1 MEPNFPINSIE
12 EQYKIIADTA
22 PVQIWM
28 ANINKLRYFFNAG
41 WLHFTGRTMEQE
53 YGNGWAEGVHP
64 DDLQHC
70 LDIYTNSFDARKE
83 FKIEYRLRRHDG
95 KYLWLLDHG
104 VPRYLADGSFAG
116 YIGSGMVI
124 DDLLESEQIKKE
136 FISAKALETQ
146 QALNEELAA
155 SNEELASINK
165 ELLQTQDNLAD
176 VNNNLGEKV
185 ASRTKALAESEAA
198 SQALNKELTATV
210 EKLSM
215 SKADLIKKNND
226 LSASEHNTRNIVAN
240 APFPIGIYIGRE
252 MRITIANQAIID
264 VWGKGKGKEVIGKL
278 YSEVLPELENQDI
291 FVQLDQVFT
300 TGIPFHA
307 RNQRLDLIVDGVVK
321 TSYFNYSF
329 TALFD
334 QAGEVYGV
342 MNTAAEVTD
351 IVLSKLKVE
360 QSERN
365 LYNMVRQAPVG
376 MCILKGQ
383 PLFVEEANDVFL
395 EIIGKERHQ
404 FKNTP
409 YWVVNAEA
417 AAYYEPITDHIMATG
432 ETYQASEHE
441 IMLIRNGREEIV
453 YVDFVYEPI
462 KDINGNVEA
471 IMIVVIEVTDKVTA
485 RKVIE
490 KASGEL
496 ADLNDELAAA
506 NEEMAATNEEMAA
519 VNEELAATN
528 EELTETQANLQRIN
542 NELTESEYRLSMAI
556 ESTHLGTWDY
566 NPVNGELYWSDE
578 LKNIFGFPLKQP
590 ITFEAFSGH
599 IHQDDLDRIK
609 LEIQKSLVNNN
620 TRYDVSCRI
629 LRFDNDTIRWVRIQ
643 GTVYVNAEGQP
654 LRYLGTILD
663 ITENKLAQEALAR
676 SEKLFKSI
684 ALNIPKSVVIVID
697 KEHRYVT
704 IEGDIME
711 KMGYES
717 KDYTG
722 KHPTEVAPPERYEAS
737 KHLYERVMA
746 GEKFSVERKSAT
758 GEHYMVHF
766 VPLKNEHDEVDA
778 GLIIALDITDIKDA
792 EEKSAKLAAIIES
805 SDDAIISKTLESV
818 ITSWNDSAERMFGY
832 AADEIIGE
840 TIYKLIPK
848 DRQEE
853 EPDILSRLKNGER
866 VEHFETKRVA
876 KDGRLIDVS
885 ITVSPVKDQQGNI
898 IGLSKIARDITERKK
913 DDIRKNDFIGMVS
926 HELKTPLTSLN
937 AIIQVANA
945 KLKNSEDAFLSG
957 AMNKANIQVKRMS
970 GMING
975 FLNISR
981 LESGKI
987 LIEKRRFDMQKIIQ
1001 DVIDETNLTVST
1013 HTINFT
1019 PGNLIE
1025 VYADPDKITS
1035 VISNL
1040 ISNAI
1045 KYSPRGKHVEIKCEL
1060 TNRGVIVSVK
1070 DEGLGI
1076 RPQDAE
1082 KIFDRYYR
1090 VESNHTQHISG
1101 FGIGLYLSAE
1111 IIKRHDGEIWVE
1123 SESGI
1128 GSTFYFSLPI

>member
-1 MEPNFPINSIE
+1 MEPNFPISSIQ

-22 PVQIWM
+22 PVLIWI
-28 ANINKLRYFFNAG
+28 ANVSKHRYFFNAG
-41 WLHFTGRTMEQE
+41 WLHFTGRVLEQE
-53 YGNGWAEGVHP
+53 SGNGWTEGVHP
-64 DDLQHC
+64 DDLQRC
-70 LDIYTNSFDARKE
+70 IEIYTNAFNAHKE

-104 VPRYLADGSFAG
+104 VPHYLADGTFAA
-116 YIGSGMVI
+116 YIGSATVI
-124 DDLLESEQIKKE
+124 DDLMESALIKKE

-165 ELLQTQDNLAD
+165 ELLQTQDSLANL
-176 VNNNLGEKV
+176 NNNLAETV

-198 SQALNKELTATV
+198 SQALNKELMVTV
-210 EKLSM
+210 EELSI
-215 SKADLIKKNND
+215 SRANLIKKNDD

-264 VWGKGKGKEVIGKL
+264 VWGKGNDVIGKL
-278 YSEVLPELENQDI
+278 YSEILPELENQEI
-291 FVQLDQVFT
+291 FAQLDQVFT

-307 RNQRLDLIVDGVVK
+307 RNQRLDLIVDGEIK

-329 TALFD
+329 TALLD
-334 QAGEVYGV
+334 QAGKVYGV

-351 IVLSKLKVE
+351 IVLAKLKIE
-360 QSERN
+360 QNEKN
-365 LYNMVRQAPVG
+365 LYNMVKQAPVG

-383 PLFVEEANDVFL
+383 PLFVEEVNDVFL

-404 FKNTP
+404 FKDMP

-417 AAYYEPITDHIMATG
+417 ATNYESITDHVMATG

-441 IMLIRNGREEIV
+441 ILTIRNGKEETV

-462 KDINGNVEA
+462 KDINENVEA
-471 IMIVVIEVTDKVTA
+471 IMIVAIEVTDKVVA

-490 KASGEL
+490 KASIEL
-496 ADLNDELAAA
+496 ADLNEELAAA
-506 NEEMAATNEEMAA
+506 NEEMAATNEEMTA

-528 EELTETQANLQRIN
+528 EELTETQANLQSIN
-542 NELTESEYRLSMAI
+542 SELAESEFRLSMAI

-566 NPVNGELYWSDE
+566 NPISRELYWSDE
-578 LKNIFGFPLKQP
+578 AKHIFGFPVKQS
-590 ITFEAFSGH
+590 ITIEAFSDH

-620 TRYDVSCRI
+620 ARYDVSCRI
-629 LRFDNDTIRWVRIQ
+629 LRFDNDTVRWVRIQ
-643 GTVYVNAEGQP
+643 GIVYLNTKDKPV
-654 LRYLGTILD
+654 RYLGTILD
-663 ITENKLAQEALAR
+663 ITENKLAQEALTR

-684 ALNIPKSVVIVID
+684 ALNIPKSLVIVID
-697 KEHRYVT
+697 REHRYVT

-711 KMGYES
+711 KMGYDG
-717 KDYTG
+717 KDYAG
-722 KHPTEVAPPERYEAS
+722 KHPTEVAPPERYEANR
-737 KHLYERVMA
+737 HLYERVMA
-746 GEKFSVERKSAT
+746 GEKFSVERKSET
-758 GEHYMVHF
+758 GENYMIHF
-766 VPLKNEHDEVDA
+766 VPLKNDHNEVDA
-778 GLIIALDITDIKDA
+778 GLIIALDITDIKEG

-840 TIYKLIPK
+840 TIYKLIPE
-848 DRQEE
+848 DRQGE
-853 EPDILSRLKNGER
+853 EPNILSRLKSGER
-866 VEHFETKRVA
+866 VEHFETKRLT

-885 ITVSPVKDQQGNI
+885 ITVSPVKDKQGKI

-937 AIIQVANA
+937 AIIQVAHA
-945 KLKNSEDAFLSG
+945 KLKNSEDTFLSG

-987 LIEKRRFDMQKIIQ
+987 LIEKRRFDMEKIIQ
-1001 DVIDETNLTVST
+1001 EVIDETNLTVST
-1013 HTINFT
+1013 HSINFT
-1019 PGNLIE
+1019 PGNRIE
-1025 VYADPDKITS
+1025 VYADPDKIGS

-1045 KYSPRGKHVEIKCEL
+1045 KYSPQGKKVEVKCEL
-1060 TNRGVIVSVK
+1060 VNRRVIVSVR
-1070 DEGLGI
+1070 DEGMGI
-1076 RPQDAE
+1076 KPQDAE

-1111 IIKRHDGEIWVE
+1111 IVKRHDGEIWVK

>member
-1 MEPNFPINSIE
+1 MEPNFPISSIE
-12 EQYKIIADTA
+12 ERYKIIADIA
-22 PVQIWM
+22 PVQIWI
-28 ANINKLRYFFNAG
+28 ANIHKLRYFFNAR
-41 WLHFTGRTMEQE
+41 WLHFTGRTLEQE
-53 YGNGWAEGVHP
+53 YGNGWTEGVHP
-64 DDLQHC
+64 DDLQRC
-70 LDIYTNSFDARKE
+70 LEIYTNSFQAGKE

-104 VPRYLADGSFAG
+104 VPRYLADGSFGG
-116 YIGSGMVI
+116 YVGSAMII
-124 DDLLESEQIKKE
+124 DDLMESEQIKKE

-165 ELLQTQDNLAD
+165 ELLQTQDSLAD
-176 VNNNLGEKV
+176 LNNNLVEKV

-198 SQALNKELTATV
+198 SQALNKKLTTTV
-210 EKLSM
+210 EELSI
-215 SKADLIKKNND
+215 SKADLINKNND
-226 LSASEHNTRNIVAN
+226 LSASEHNTRNIVTN
-240 APFPIGIYIGRE
+240 APFPIGIYIGKE

-264 VWGKGKGKEVIGKL
+264 VWGKGNEVIGKL
-278 YSEVLPELENQDI
+278 YSEVLPELENQEI
-291 FVQLDQVFT
+291 FAQLDQVFT

-307 RNQRLDLIVDGVVK
+307 RNQRLELIVDGEVK

-329 TALFD
+329 TALHD
-334 QAGEVYGV
+334 QAGEIYGV

-351 IVLSKLKVE
+351 IVLAKLEVE
-360 QSERN
+360 QSEKN

-383 PLFVEEANDVFL
+383 PLFVEEVNNVFL

-404 FKNTP
+404 FKDTP

-417 AAYYEPITDHIMATG
+417 APYYEPITDNVMATG
-432 ETYQASEHE
+432 ETYRASEHE

-453 YVDFVYEPI
+453 HVDFVYEPI
-462 KDINGNVEA
+462 KDINRNVDA
-471 IMIVVIEVTDKVTA
+471 IMIVAIEVTDKVAA

-490 KASGEL
+490 KASIEL
-496 ADLNDELAAA
+496 ANLNEELAAA

-528 EELTETQANLQRIN
+528 EELTETQANLQSIN
-542 NELTESEYRLSMAI
+542 NELAESEYRLSMAI

-566 NPVNGELYWSDE
+566 NPVSGQLYWSE
-578 LKNIFGFPLKQP
+578 EAKNIFGFPVKRS
-590 ITFEAFSGH
+590 ITIEAFANH

-609 LEIQKSLVNNN
+609 LEIQKSLVTNN

-643 GTVYVNAEGQP
+643 GTVNLNAEGRP
-654 LRYLGTILD
+654 VRYLGTILD

-684 ALNIPKSVVIVID
+684 ALNIPKSLVIVID

-704 IEGDIME
+704 IEGDIMA
-711 KMGYES
+711 KMGYDS
-717 KDYTG
+717 KDYAG

-737 KHLYERVMA
+737 RHLYERVMA

-758 GEHYMVHF
+758 DEYYMVHF
-766 VPLKNEHDEVDA
+766 VPLKNEHDEVYA
-778 GLIIALDITDIKDA
+778 GLIIALDITDIKEA

-805 SDDAIISKTLESV
+805 SDDAIISKTLGSV
-818 ITSWNDSAERMFGY
+818 ITSWNDSAERIFGY

-840 TIYKLIPK
+840 TIYKLIPE

-853 EPDILSRLKNGER
+853 EPNILSRLKTGER
-866 VEHFETKRVA
+866 VEHFETKRIT
-876 KDGRLIDVS
+876 KYGQLIDVS
-885 ITVSPVKDQQGNI
+885 ITVSPVKDKQGNI

-987 LIEKRRFDMQKIIQ
+987 LIEKSRFDMEKMILE
-1001 DVIDETNLTVST
+1001 VIDEVKLTVST

-1025 VYADPDKITS
+1025 VYADPDKIGS

-1045 KYSPRGKHVEIKCEL
+1045 KYSPRGKSVEIKCEL
-1060 TNRGVIVSVK
+1060 ANGRVIVSVR
-1070 DEGLGI
+1070 DEGIGI
-1076 RPQDAE
+1076 KPQDAE

-1123 SESGI
+1123 SEDGI

>member
-1 MEPNFPINSIE
+1 MEPNFPISSLE

-22 PVQIWM
+22 PMLTWI
-28 ANINKLRYFFNAG
+28 ANVSKLRYFFNAG
-41 WLHFTGRTMEQE
+41 WLHFTGRTLEQE
-53 YGNGWAEGVHP
+53 SGNGWAEGIHP
-64 DDLQHC
+64 DDLQRC
-70 LDIYTNSFDARKE
+70 LEIYINAFDAHKE

-104 VPRYLADGSFAG
+104 VPRYLADGSFAA
-116 YIGSGMVI
+116 YVGSATVI
-124 DDLLESEQIKKE
+124 DDLMESELIKKE

-165 ELLQTQDNLAD
+165 ELLQTQDNLANL
-176 VNNNLGEKV
+176 NNNLAETV

-198 SQALNKELTATV
+198 SRALNKELMATV
-210 EKLSM
+210 EELSI
-215 SKADLIKKNND
+215 SRANLIKKNDD

-264 VWGKGKGKEVIGKL
+264 VWGKGNDVIGKL
-278 YSEVLPELENQDI
+278 YSEILPELENQEI
-291 FVQLDQVFT
+291 FAQLDQVFT

-307 RNQRLDLIVDGVVK
+307 RNQQLDLIVDGEIK

-329 TALFD
+329 TALLD
-334 QAGEVYGV
+334 QAGKVYGV

-351 IVLSKLKVE
+351 IVLAKLNIE
-360 QSERN
+360 QNERN
-365 LYNMVRQAPVG
+365 LYNMVKQAPVG

-383 PLFVEEANDVFL
+383 PLFVEEVNDVFL

-404 FKNTP
+404 FKDTP

-417 AAYYEPITDHIMATG
+417 APYYESITDNVMVTG

-471 IMIVVIEVTDKVTA
+471 IMVVAIDVTDKVAA

-490 KASGEL
+490 KTSIEL
-496 ADLNDELAAA
+496 ADLNEELAAA
-506 NEEMAATNEEMAA
+506 NEEMTATNEELTA

-528 EELTETQANLQRIN
+528 EELTETQANLQSIN
-542 NELTESEYRLSMAI
+542 NELAESEFRLSMAI

-566 NPVNGELYWSDE
+566 NPVSRELYWSDE
-578 LKNIFGFPLKQP
+578 AKHIFGFPVKQS
-590 ITFEAFSGH
+590 ITIEAFSDH

-609 LEIQKSLVNNN
+609 LEIQKSIVNNN
-620 TRYDVSCRI
+620 ARYDVSCRI
-629 LRFDNDTIRWVRIQ
+629 LRFDNDTVRWVRIQ
-643 GTVYVNAEGQP
+643 GTVYLNTKDKPV
-654 LRYLGTILD
+654 RYLGTILD
-663 ITENKLAQEALAR
+663 ITANKLAQEALAR

-684 ALNIPKSVVIVID
+684 ALNIPKSLVIVID
-697 KEHRYVT
+697 REHRYVT

-711 KMGYES
+711 KMGYDG
-717 KDYTG
+717 KDYAG
-722 KHPTEVAPPERYEAS
+722 KHPTEVAPPERYEATR
-737 KHLYERVMA
+737 HLYERVMA
-746 GEKFSVERKSAT
+746 GEKFSVERKSET
-758 GEHYMVHF
+758 GENYMIHF
-766 VPLKNEHDEVDA
+766 VPLKNEHNEVDA
-778 GLIIALDITDIKDA
+778 GLIIALDITDIKEA

-853 EPDILSRLKNGER
+853 EPNILSRLKTGER
-866 VEHFETKRVA
+866 VEHFETKRLT

-885 ITVSPVKDQQGNI
+885 ITVSPVKDKQGNI

-945 KLKNSEDAFLSG
+945 KLKNSEDTFLSG

-987 LIEKRRFDMQKIIQ
+987 LIEKRRFDMKKIILE
-1001 DVIDETNLTVST
+1001 VIDETNLTVST
-1013 HTINFT
+1013 HSINFT
-1019 PGNLIE
+1019 PGNQIE
-1025 VYADPDKITS
+1025 VYADPDKIGS

-1045 KYSPRGKHVEIKCEL
+1045 KYSPQGKKIEIKCEL
-1060 TNRGVIVSVK
+1060 ANERVIVSVR
-1070 DEGLGI
+1070 DEGMGI
-1076 RPQDAE
+1076 KPQDAE

-1128 GSTFYFSLPI
+1128 GSTFYFSLPV